1 MFDDIKVWLRG
12 AVKSATMWFNS
23 IFAVVA
29 SVITELPSVL
39 PELASVL
46 PPDVYKYLLFL
57 NILGNMAL
65 RVKTRL
71 PLTAK

>member
-1 MFDDIKVWLRG
+1 MLERIKTWLRG
-12 AVKSATMWFNS
+12 AAKSATMWFNS

-39 PELASVL
+39 PQVATVL
-46 PPDVYKYLLFL
+46 PPDVYKYLLFV

>member
-1 MFDDIKVWLRG
+1 MIDDIKAWLSG
-12 AVKSATMWFNS
+12 AAKSVTMWFNS
-23 IFAVVA
+23 VFAVVA
-29 SVITELPSVL
+29 TMITELPSVL

>member
-1 MFDDIKVWLRG
+1 MIARFRAWFRG

-23 IFAVVA
+23 VFAVVA
-29 SVITELPSVL
+29 SVIAELPSVL

-57 NILGNMAL
+57 NIFGNMVL

-71 PLTAK
+71 PLSAK

>member
-1 MFDDIKVWLRG
+1 MFDYIKAWFRG
-12 AVKSATMWFNS
+12 AVKSVTMWFNS
-23 IFAVVA
+23 VFAVA
-29 SVITELPSVL
+29 ATIITELPSAL

-65 RVKTRL
+65 RVKTKL

>member
-1 MFDDIKVWLRG
+1 MIDNIKTWLSG
-12 AVKSATMWFNS
+12 AVKSVTMWFNS
-23 IFAVVA
+23 VFAVVA
-29 SVITELPSVL
+29 TMITELPSIL